1 MGIYRYLLVSPF
13 YSFYFIKVNMALCS
27 STPLFNPRVFFL
39 SFFFSLHECSLSF
52 PCVEIQFERQ
62 RQDKYIPKASLL
74 LLLLFVPGSAAGFLV
89 STASSI
95 DWETTRTAN
104 VEVYFFFFPF
114 RRPCPFFSSQQL
126 CIDLREQT
134 IYLFSST
141 YCWVYYKD
149 TTIGEIRP
157 WHLYK
162 HTPGIACIDID
173 IYSSFSFN
181 PTTLQ

>member
-74 LLLLFVPGSAAGFLV
+74 LLLLLFVPGSAAGFLV

-104 VEVYFFFFPF
+104 VEVYFSFISLSSSMPIFF
-114 RRPCPFFSSQQL
+114 
-126 CIDLREQT
+126 E
-134 IYLFSST
+134 ST
-141 YCWVYYKD
+141 TMYRFKRTNNLSVLL
-149 TTIGEIRP
+149 
-157 WHLYK
+157 HLLLS
-162 HTPGIACIDID
+162 I
-173 IYSSFSFN
+173 
-181 PTTLQ
+181 L